1 MTSQGWSNPRQAL
14 VVSFINFN
22 SMNKLKQKD
31 TGFTMVSNKPL
42 CDKGLSL
49 SAKGL
54 YSYLRSKP
62 NNWQFSSERI
72 ECKECPDTV
81 RVYLKEL
88 ESFGL
93 LKRVRKPDG
102 RMEYIVQHN
111 PLRKKASQEIF
122 LTGNLPDISN
132 TELNSNTEYNN
143 IYKAEKSALYD
154 FTEKIKSMKSSKDL
168 RMPIIAKYWQ
178 YKGLTYE
185 TEERYRVA
193 LKRDLRS
200 SNDLKAWDL
209 DKIDKTMFWLNGT
222 KITDW
227 TMETVIK
234 YIDKDLE
241 QLSKNNNFY
250 N

>member
-1 MTSQGWSNPRQAL
+1 ME
-14 VVSFINFN
+14 
-22 SMNKLKQKD
+22 KLKKPD
-31 TGFTMVSNKPL
+31 TGFAMVSNVPL
-42 CDKGLSL
+42 KSIELSL
-49 SAKGL
+49 AAKGL
-54 YSYLRSKP
+54 YAYLTSKP
-62 NNWQFSSERI
+62 NGWQFSSERI
-72 ECKECPDTV
+72 ASECKECV
-81 RVYLKEL
+81 RTIKDYLQEL
-88 ESFGL
+88 EACGYL
-93 LKRVRKPDG
+93 IRKRKSDG
-102 RMEYIVQHN
+102 RVEYFIQYK
-111 PLRKKASQEIF
+111 PQCKKATVQ
-122 LTGNLPDISN
+122 NLHSEESAPISN
-132 TELNSNTEYNN
+132 TVFNSNTEYNNN